1 MECKKILGLS
11 TVGNVIVIQ
20 LGKDTY
26 WVTEK
31 AQLNRTARNFSG
43 IKWPFLVCLK

>member
-1 MECKKILGLS
+1 MRQSGLQRMETLKFWEMECKKILGLS

-26 WVTEK
+26 
-31 AQLNRTARNFSG
+31 
-43 IKWPFLVCLK
+43 